1 LHVLHRLPDA
11 QFQLQNRNFNSHNP
25 EVFPAFVQVTHGG
38 YVPVAIAFIVVGI
51 SYVWHWGSTKR
62 YMHSSKLGTQLED
75 ILEPEE
81 GSYTPFSPDDDVR
94 LFVRARI
101 PALSN
106 CLQTD
111 LKL

>member
-1 LHVLHRLPDA
+1 
-11 QFQLQNRNFNSHNP
+11 
-25 EVFPAFVQVTHGG
+25 
-38 YVPVAIAFIVVGI
+38 VAIAFIVVGI

-75 ILEPEE
+75 ILELEE

-94 LFVRARI
+94 LFIRACV

-106 CLQTD
+106 VVHKQP
-111 LKL
+111 